1 MRKTTSLVL
10 LFLSLS
16 VALPVMAE
24 PRNRIANRGHAVLN
38 GRVVDATG
46 GAGVVQVEV
55 EGGNFF
61 TRTDSAG
68 RFSLELPAGT
78 AITFTF
84 KRTGYE
90 TLTEK
95 ITLTGRTDREFRLTA
110 RPTARIVTAAGVT
123 HQVDADSVEFGW
135 AVPFSGYRRDRSA
148 QMCRP
153 GGGEFKLD
161 RDDVRRVE
169 GPATTVTDAAC
180 CANNALTGAVFEMKS
195 GERQTAYFL
204 ESCRSAVM
212 EVIARDHVTYNLVFV
227 PLRDLKEVVMP

>member
-1 MRKTTSLVL
+1 MRKTTSLAV
-10 LFLSLS
+10 LFLSLVVS
-16 VALPVMAE
+16 LPAVAAQ
-24 PRNRIANRGHAVLN
+24 RSRITNRGYAVLN
-38 GRVVDATG
+38 GKVVDATG
-46 GAGVVQVEV
+46 GAGVFQVEV

-61 TRTDSAG
+61 ARTDNSG
-68 RFSLELPAGT
+68 RFTLELPIGT
-78 AITFTF
+78 AITFTM

-95 ITLTGRTDREFRLTA
+95 ITLSGRTDREFRLTA
-110 RPTARIVTAAGVT
+110 RPTARIVTTSGVNY
-123 HQVDADSVEFGW
+123 HVDADSVEFGW

-169 GPATTVTDAAC
+169 GPATSVTDAAC
-180 CANNALTGAVFEMKS
+180 CANNPLTGAVFEMKN

-204 ESCRSAVM
+204 ESCKSAVM
-212 EVIARDHVTYNLVFV
+212 EVIARDHATYNLVFV
-227 PLRDLKEVVMP
+227 PLRELQEVVMP